1 MNILKS
7 MFSAFL
13 MYSRLPAPHVEWD
26 EKNRRYSLCFFPLI
40 GAVIGLLIFLWS
52 IVCLRF
58 NVGTVLFA
66 CIAAAIPV
74 LVTGGIHVDGFCD
87 VSDAE
92 AACCDKKRRLEIM
105 SDSHIGA
112 FAVIKLAVYFII
124 QVGLFSELYGCKSFY
139 MVCSAFVISRSL
151 SGIAAVAFKCA
162 KKSGSLQ
169 NFSKSADK
177 KNTFCILLLL
187 LILIYGSALFLKP
200 IYGIMIILFSSLSF
214 VYYRIFSYKKFGGIT
229 GDLEGYFLQI
239 CELAVMA
246 SCVCALKITEV
257 F

>member
-1 MNILKS
+1 MKLS
-7 MFSAFL
+7 
-13 MYSRLPAPHVEWD
+13 
-26 EKNRRYSLCFFPLI
+26 
-40 GAVIGLLIFLWS
+40 
-52 IVCLRF
+52 
-58 NVGTVLFA
+58 VGSVLFS
-66 CIAAAIPV
+66 CIAAAIPI

-105 SDSHIGA
+105 SDSYIGA
-112 FAVIKLAVYFII
+112 FAVIKLAVYFLI
-124 QVGLFSELYGCKSFY
+124 QVGLFSELYGHKAFY
-139 MVCSAFVISRSL
+139 IVCSAFVISRSL

-162 KKSGSLQ
+162 KKAGSLQ
-169 NFSKSADK
+169 DFSKPADK
-177 KNTFCILLLL
+177 KITLSVLLLL
-187 LILIYGSALFLKP
+187 LILVYGFALFLKP
-200 IYGIMIILFSSLSF
+200 IYGIMIILFSFLSF

-239 CELAVMA
+239 CELAVIA